1 MQTCLDNNCYV
12 QKERPRYHIFIKDL
26 EDLSEVETNKTVLKQ
41 ISRAGDTFRYNI
53 KEYPLIVGENIINWE
68 VQFVL

>member
-1 MQTCLDNNCYV
+1 V
-12 QKERPRYHIFIKDL
+12 QKERPRYQIFIKNL

-41 ISRAGDTFRYNI
+41 ISRAGDTFRWC
-53 KEYPLIVGENIINWE
+53 KEYPLIVGENIINWK